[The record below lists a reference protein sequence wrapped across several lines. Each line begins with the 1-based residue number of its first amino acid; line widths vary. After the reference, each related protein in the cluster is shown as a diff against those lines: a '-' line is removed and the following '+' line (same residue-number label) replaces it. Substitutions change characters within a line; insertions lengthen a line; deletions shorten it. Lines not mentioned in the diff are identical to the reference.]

1 MKVRE
6 VLNLFEKLGMEVQ
19 EGRDTIAKFRYKGEV
34 LVRTKVPHKRGELK
48 GNLPYFVRQQLRLND
63 TQFRQFIDCTL
74 YREDYEQILQEK
86 GYTHE

>member
-48 GNLPYFVRQQLRLND
+48 GKLPYFVRQQLRLND

-74 YREDYEQILQEK
+74 YREDYEQILKEK
-86 GYTHE
+86 GYIHE